1 MPVCGMRQVH
11 KWQYLYRYILFG
23 CVCYR
28 YVLWYN
34 SIESILMLNFP
45 SVVKESDFVNYNGAF
60 GDKKEINADVEVASL
75 VNFKMGAELSSTL
88 ELSFGK
94 LKKEEVD
101 VTWLHNNSKD
111 KLLDMSHYL
120 IQEAR
125 NKSYVFGV
133 VMERIVTSEPCSIT
147 EKIHQAGNF
156 GAGGKVTG
164 VPVSVKG
171 KVDAHGVKDESLVI
185 PGNTVIAYSI
195 NEIMVKLN
203 GHFEMRSIGNG
214 GFEKN
219 WTFLGMTFHSENM
232 SLRKEIILHRGN
244 DATGRTEQQCVS
256 FPHFPSSW
264 SIIESELEKL
274 SSHFQVLSS
283 LPTAKRSSL
292 LQLLQTTMEDR
303 EAVSVL
309 ENVLDQMLVMR
320 HRTWMIL
327 WRRMRS
333 RQFRLYWTFYTSLME
348 QMRARQTTSH
358 PHCSVPSTSLSAP

>member
-232 SLRKEIILHRGN
+232 SLRKEIILHR
-244 DATGRTEQQCVS
+244 
-256 FPHFPSSW
+256 
-264 SIIESELEKL
+264 ELEKL